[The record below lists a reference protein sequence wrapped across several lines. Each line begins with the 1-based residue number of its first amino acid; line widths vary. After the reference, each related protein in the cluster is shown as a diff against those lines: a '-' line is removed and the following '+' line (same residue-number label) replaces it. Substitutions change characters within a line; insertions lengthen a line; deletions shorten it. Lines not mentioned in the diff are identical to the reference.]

1 MRSPAQRLERAAGP
15 ARALPAVCPWAPLLP
30 SLGKSS
36 HLSRWRMNP
45 RKDPKCH
52 FLSGPCVLGS
62 SEGNEWRNLGMNTQA
77 LVFLICPIDM
87 IISTPQAS

>member
-1 MRSPAQRLERAAGP
+1 MRSVPRNPGWPSPGTACCVPLGTSPALSGLQ
-15 ARALPAVCPWAPLLP
+15 
-30 SLGKSS
+30 GKSS

-77 LVFLICPIDM
+77 SVFLICPMDM